1 MDLNELIMI
10 QICVCFP
17 RVLVGIVPANVFFCL
32 VFAEAQIVII
42 TLWVL
47 YN

>member
-17 RVLVGIVPANVFFCL
+17 RVLVGNVSFCL